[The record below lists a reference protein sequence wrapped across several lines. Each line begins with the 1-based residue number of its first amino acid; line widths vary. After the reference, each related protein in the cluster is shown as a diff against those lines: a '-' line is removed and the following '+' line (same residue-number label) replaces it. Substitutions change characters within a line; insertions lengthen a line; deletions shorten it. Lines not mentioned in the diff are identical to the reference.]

1 MKNRYI
7 FIVLLM
13 LLSIGKSF
21 AQDAVQVLDN
31 TAASLEKSGALKA
44 NFTLTVSHKGF
55 HQGGATGEIALKG
68 DKFVLT
74 TPEAITYFDG
84 KTQWSYLQS
93 ADEVTVTYPTPEEL
107 QSINPYALL
116 YLYKNG
122 YTATKGSLTTYK
134 GKPIEEV
141 KLKANQAKANISS
154 LSLYIS
160 KINQLP
166 LFIKATLRDGSVNDI
181 TINGYQTGLKLDD
194 AYFKF
199 DKKNYPSA
207 EIIDLR

>member
-1 MKNRYI
+1 MKKRYL
-7 FIVLLM
+7 FMMLLM
-13 LLSIGKSF
+13 LLSIGKSV
-21 AQDAVQVLDN
+21 AQDAVQILDK
-31 TAASLEKSGALKA
+31 TAESLEKIGALKA

-68 DKFVLT
+68 DKFVLS
-74 TPEAITYFDG
+74 TPEATTYFDG

-122 YTATKGSLTTYK
+122 YAASKGAQTTYNS
-134 GKPIEEV
+134 KPIYEV
-141 KLKANQAKANISS
+141 KLKANNAKANISY

-160 KINQLP
+160 KVNQLP
-166 LFIKATLRDGSVNDI
+166 VFIQATLRDGSVNDI
-181 TINGYQTGLKLDD
+181 KINGYQTGLKLDD
-194 AYFKF
+194 SYFKF
-199 DKKNYPSA
+199 DKNKYPSA